1 MIFACRRRHCPNKA
15 LAPQVCGEWRLG
27 MGGSGYKQQRH
38 SVQRLWR
45 WAGGGVNAQA
55 VAVALPVVAE
65 AGLFRPW

>member
-1 MIFACRRRHCPNKA
+1 
-15 LAPQVCGEWRLG
+15 

-55 VAVALPVVAE
+55 VALPVVALPVVALPVVAE